1 MEKDLKELVDRLQAA
16 AGTNLKSVV
25 LYGSAAGGEYH
36 ARHSDLNVIGV
47 VETLDAAALDRLR
60 ETSAWWAK
68 KGHPAPLW
76 FAHGELHRG
85 ADIFAIEFLD
95 IRERHRVVYGEDVF
109 AHLDVP
115 MRLHRDQVER
125 ELRSRLLAL
134 RQSYLLAPRKQK
146 ALAGLMTGSFST
158 FATLFRHAL
167 LALGEQPPA
176 GAGEV
181 FSRLGAMLGFDPA
194 PFHAVL
200 EVREGKRASRSLDV
214 EATFRSYLAGVERV
228 VDEVDRRF
236 NAGH

>member
-1 MEKDLKELVDRLQAA
+1 MEKHLNELVERLKAA

-36 ARHSDLNVIGV
+36 AKHSDLNVIGV

-60 ETSAWWAK
+60 EACGWWAK

-76 FAHGELHRG
+76 FAQEELHRG

-95 IRERHRVVYGEDVF
+95 IRERHRVIFGEDVF
-109 AHLDVP
+109 AQLDVP

-125 ELRSRLLAL
+125 ELRARMLAL
-134 RQSYLLAPRKQK
+134 RQVYLLAPRKQK
-146 ALAGLMTGSFST
+146 ALVGVMTGSYST

-167 LALGEQPPA
+167 LALGEQPPGGSRQA
-176 GAGEV
+176 V
-181 FSRLGAMLGFDPA
+181 SRLAELLGFDPA
-194 PFHAVL
+194 PFHAIL
-200 EVREGKRASRSLDV
+200 EVREGKRTAGGLDA
-214 EATFRSYLAGVERV
+214 EATFRSYLTGIERV

-236 NAGH
+236 SAGH